1 MLRGP
6 RLTPHSPWI
15 AAPPNLGSPY
25 RFGSPKL
32 RTFCDGLTFR
42 SQGSLLTYLIT
53 GAFISKLCAL
63 FRFSSIFF
71 FKASSCGLLLVSS
84 THTDLVCEEIRGPV
98 SSPQHLTLA
107 QGQICPTHLVTHFSP
122 WEGFLFAYHVNSPN
136 VKAQRLLAGFWSYMV
151 VCTSIYLCT

>member
-15 AAPPNLGSPY
+15 AAPPNLGAPY

-63 FRFSSIFF
+63 FRFSSLSRPLHVACLFLPHTQTW
-71 FKASSCGLLLVSS
+71 SVRGSGDRVS
-84 THTDLVCEEIRGPV
+84 T
-98 SSPQHLTLA
+98 PQHLILA
-107 QGQICPTHLVTHFSP
+107 QGQIRPTHLVTHFFSP
-122 WEGFLFAYHVNSPN
+122 WEGFLFPYNVNSPN
-136 VKAQRLLAGFWSYMV
+136 VRAQRLLAG
-151 VCTSIYLCT
+151 L